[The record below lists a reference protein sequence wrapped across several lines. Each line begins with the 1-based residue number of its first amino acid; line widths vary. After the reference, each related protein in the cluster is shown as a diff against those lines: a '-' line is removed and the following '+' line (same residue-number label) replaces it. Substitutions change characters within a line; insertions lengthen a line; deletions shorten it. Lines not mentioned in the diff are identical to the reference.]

1 MKNLKIPNGLF
12 SSRQS
17 SIEEGQAMQWS
28 NEKGK
33 KKMIN

>member
-17 SIEEGQAMQWS
+17 SIEEAQAMQWS

-33 KKMIN
+33 RKMIN